1 MLLLALGRHVVD
13 DSLRAGDRKIFR
25 FVESHPCDALCGL
38 TRENPEGDDDARA
51 AFNCALPGY
60 SPAWWSEDDHD
71 AEVYLHHLPVRQD
84 HDAERLD
91 PRDGCPGAWYR
102 SRFADGLRRYLR
114 RRGMDSPLRDQN
126 PLLGPHTPTLILD
139 AVRLYESYEDRA
151 YSQMDAARAS

>member
-71 AEVYLHHLPVRQD
+71 AEVYLHHHFTKVGEQTRLMMRGYLD
-84 HDAERLD
+84 SAAERSLPSD
-91 PRDGCPGAWYR
+91 HIA
-102 SRFADGLRRYLR
+102 
-114 RRGMDSPLRDQN
+114 
-126 PLLGPHTPTLILD
+126 
-139 AVRLYESYEDRA
+139 RLNQQVFGRE
-151 YSQMDAARAS
+151 